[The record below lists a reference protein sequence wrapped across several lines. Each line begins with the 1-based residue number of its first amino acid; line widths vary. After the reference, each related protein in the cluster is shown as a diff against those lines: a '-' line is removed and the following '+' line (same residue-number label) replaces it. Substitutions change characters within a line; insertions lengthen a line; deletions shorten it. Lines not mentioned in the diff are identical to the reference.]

1 MERYINVKVPRC
13 LSGYFV
19 YQHILN
25 NNFRLVLYNT
35 EYNIREL
42 DKYLQVNK
50 ETLSPK
56 VKRIIIKTKNK
67 YKYLISQYKYRHT
80 HNKFIYKINNKIASL
95 DNYYKDLMSSLIN
108 DKDVD
113 LNGF

>member
-1 MERYINVKVPRC
+1 MEKINIKVPRC

-19 YQHILN
+19 YQHVLD
-25 NNFRLVLYNT
+25 NNFRLVCYNS

-42 DKYLQVNK
+42 DKYLQANK

-56 VKRIIIKTKNK
+56 VKRIITKTKNK
-67 YKYLISQYKYRHT
+67 YRYLISQYKYRYT
-80 HNKFIYKINNKIASL
+80 HNKFIYKIYNKIASL

-108 DKDVD
+108 DKGID
-113 LNGF
+113 LNKF